1 MGVDLDPAMA
11 QIAQQFFGLVPDHR
25 LKVDICDGLDFVK
38 NAADQG
44 EAREGY
50 ETIYVLSILSNE

>member
-25 LKVDICDGLDFVK
+25 LRVEICDGLDFVK

-50 ETIYVLSILSNE
+50 ETLYIFY